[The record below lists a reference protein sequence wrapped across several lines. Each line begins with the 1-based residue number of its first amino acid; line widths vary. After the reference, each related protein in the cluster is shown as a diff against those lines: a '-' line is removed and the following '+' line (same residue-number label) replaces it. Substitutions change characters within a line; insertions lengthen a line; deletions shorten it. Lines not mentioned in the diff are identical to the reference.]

1 VTGQTSST
9 NFPTTNAFQ
18 TTYGGGAFDAF
29 VTKINTNATALAYS
43 SYLGGSGD
51 DRAFGIA
58 AGGLGSAAVVGQTN
72 STDFPTTS
80 DALQSAG
87 NGATSAFV
95 MGLASGAT
103 GPGLLGYSTYLQGA
117 SGGGTTIA
125 AAVAKDGQSNIVV
138 VGQTDATD
146 LPGAAGTQQA
156 SNAGAT
162 DAFLSK
168 FITTPTCPSG
178 EDCVD
183 IGAPALS
190 GDQLQSGS
198 RATGTW
204 AVTGSGADIFG
215 TADQFHY
222 VAQDAAGD
230 GSISARILSQTN
242 TGQFAKAG
250 LMYRASEDPAAPY
263 YDVARTRL
271 LSPSVRE
278 GAVDHDDRPQCPRQG
293 RAAGGGQ
300 TGRGQA
306 EYHDLERDM
315 QGRGYRYRR
324 FGRHERAPDQGR
336 QQRRAHAQNDRH
348 RHVTSCMESPI
359 AQRRQGAQ
367 LQKEAQRQVSGLER
381 HYHVHNPFNSIKN
394 SAAV

>member
-1 VTGQTSST
+1 MKSRGNVLSSV
-9 NFPTTNAFQ
+9 F
-18 TTYGGGAFDAF
+18 GMVF
-29 VTKINTNATALAYS
+29 VAAMHTR
-43 SYLGGSGD
+43 
-51 DRAFGIA
+51 RAQARGMR
-58 AGGLGSAAVVGQTN
+58 
-72 STDFPTTS
+72 
-80 DALQSAG
+80 AG
-87 NGATSAFV
+87 NTDRHGVSE
-95 MGLASGAT
+95 
-103 GPGLLGYSTYLQGA
+103 
-117 SGGGTTIA
+117 GGTTIA
-125 AAVAKDGQSNIVV
+125 AAVTKDGQSSIVV
-138 VGQTDATD
+138 VGQTNATD
-146 LPGAAGTQQA
+146 LPGTAGSQQA
-156 SNAGAT
+156 SNAGGT

-215 TADQFHY
+215 TADQFHF

-230 GSISARILSQTN
+230 GSISARILAQDN

-250 LMYRASEDPAAPY
+250 LMYRASEDSAAPY

-278 GAVDHDDRPQCPRQG
+278 GAVDHNGGPQYPRQG

-300 TGRGQA
+300 TGGGQA
-306 EYHDLERDM
+306 EDYDLERDM